1 MNVGTLTIEIAA
13 NVARLQA
20 DMAATKN
27 AVSGAMKDVEQYVG
41 FAKTAFVSLAGVSGV
56 ASFAGMIQGAISA
69 KAKLYDLSLQTG
81 ISVEGL
87 ASLGKVAKY
96 SDTALT
102 DIAGASNKLSK
113 ALFTQNEDSQGAA
126 AAIKALGLN
135 FDAFKQLTPD
145 QQMRELAKAMDGFED
160 GTAKSAAAMLLFGKT
175 GATLLPFMKEL
186 AERNGEVSKETTA
199 SAKAAK
205 EYEDNLVTLKN
216 AGEEWKKQL
225 VTSLLPALVD
235 ITNQLVDGRKAY
247 GGFLAATLDI
257 GVNVDPFK
265 STGENLKA
273 TRDQMAGYQDDLK
286 KLNELEAAPSIF
298 GSRAGMF
305 DAQKKA
311 IEDVIGTLQK
321 RDAYLKAQQARE
333 AQDLGKDVTDRF
345 TPRKARLD
353 DSLTAANAKPE
364 KAKAARDDFT
374 PIMKQIDEKI
384 ALDAAELDSTVKLTE
399 AQKLQAK
406 VFRDIDEGYLTLN
419 LAQKLAVDGKLQEL
433 LALEKAVLAR
443 DAERKALQ
451 SWNEEM
457 QRATDVQRKALGQA
471 EEECRALQQQLA
483 DYGLTREE
491 LAKVTTARLRDAAAA
506 LRQQALQQ
514 ELNPDAVAYVRLL
527 EEQAQQLER
536 NADAKDALNRRD
548 QEAVNRAK
556 RERQDPDAGAARAVR
571 EYREELGNMGD
582 AMNGL
587 VGGSL
592 RNLEDGLTD
601 LFTKGK
607 FDAKSFI
614 DTLIR
619 EFVRLQVVKP
629 MMAGLLG
636 GGAGGAGSGGLGGF
650 AGMLG
655 SFLGSGSVN
664 AAGGFAGA
672 GFGSGAGFGNMDL
685 GGFFAAGGD
694 PPVGKASVVGERGP
708 ELFVPKSAG
717 TIVPNGAMGGN
728 QSISVVQNLSIGAG
742 VSPSQL
748 AQAMRQAKDQA
759 MAEISNQ
766 VKRGSRAYS

>member
-1 MNVGTLTIEIAA
+1 M
-13 NVARLQA
+13 
-20 DMAATKN
+20 
-27 AVSGAMKDVEQYVG
+27 
-41 FAKTAFVSLAGVSGV
+41 
-56 ASFAGMIQGAISA
+56 
-69 KAKLYDLSLQTG
+69 
-81 ISVEGL
+81 
-87 ASLGKVAKY
+87 
-96 SDTALT
+96 
-102 DIAGASNKLSK
+102 
-113 ALFTQNEDSQGAA
+113 
-126 AAIKALGLN
+126 
-135 FDAFKQLTPD
+135 
-145 QQMRELAKAMDGFED
+145 
-160 GTAKSAAAMLLFGKT
+160 
-175 GATLLPFMKEL
+175 
-186 AERNGEVSKETTA
+186 
-199 SAKAAK
+199 
-205 EYEDNLVTLKN
+205 
-216 AGEEWKKQL
+216 
-225 VTSLLPALVD
+225 
-235 ITNQLVDGRKAY
+235 
-247 GGFLAATLDI
+247 
-257 GVNVDPFK
+257 
-265 STGENLKA
+265 LKA
-273 TRDQMAGYQDDLK
+273 T
-286 KLNELEAAPSIF
+286 
-298 GSRAGMF
+298 
-305 DAQKKA
+305 
-311 IEDVIGTLQK
+311 
-321 RDAYLKAQQARE
+321 QARE
-333 AQDLGKDVTDRF
+333 ALALGSGITDRF

-353 DSLTAANAKPE
+353 ESLTAANAKDDKP
-364 KAKAARDDFT
+364 KPIALPKDDFT
-374 PIMKQIDEKI
+374 PLIRAIDEKNE
-384 ALDAAELDSTVKLTE
+384 AELAELETLTKLTA
-399 AQKLQAK
+399 AQQYQVK
-406 VFRDIDEGYLTLN
+406 VMTDIEGGYLKLTP
-419 LAQKLAVDGKLQEL
+419 AQRRAVEMGLQDL
-433 LALEKAVLAR
+433 LATEKAVKAR
-443 DAERKALQ
+443 DDDRKALQ
-451 SWNEEM
+451 SWREEM
-457 QRATDVQRKALGQA
+457 QRSVDVQRKAVEQAA
-471 EEECRALQQQLA
+471 EEGRALQQQLA